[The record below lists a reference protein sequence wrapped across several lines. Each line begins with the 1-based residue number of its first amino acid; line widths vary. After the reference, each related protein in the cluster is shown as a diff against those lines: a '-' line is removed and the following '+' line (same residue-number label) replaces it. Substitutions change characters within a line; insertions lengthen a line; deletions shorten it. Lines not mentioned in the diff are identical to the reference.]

1 MIKIVKQNKRIC
13 VSYPLIAYKR
23 KNKTFK
29 IDKKKEAFDF
39 VNSIDNPFIGSFD
52 NALYEFCLE
61 TNHPILRSKNLC
73 FL

>member
-1 MIKIVKQNKRIC
+1 MIKITVQNKRIC
-13 VSYPLIAYKR
+13 VSYPMIAYKR

-39 VNSIDNPFIGSFD
+39 ANSLSDLFIGSFD
-52 NALYEFCLE
+52 TDLYNFCLE